1 MSLINLQRW
10 LKMDRENQIKLI
22 NSWLKEVSLALDI
35 QLKLD
40 DQGICTFKIAEDIM
54 AIEASYDYAVVN
66 IYSPLIALPTDNK
79 KLVIA
84 LQARAL
90 ELNAFQICTRGG
102 AIATPPGGGFLIYCI
117 SLPTDNMD
125 TEKFSEA
132 LGAFY
137 ETLPELRK
145 MLLQSDKEPIK
156 KSGPQFQ
163 GLKI

>member
-1 MSLINLQRW
+1 
-10 LKMDRENQIKLI
+10 MDRENHIKLI
-22 NSWLKEVSLALDI
+22 NSWLKELSLTLGVPLELDE
-35 QLKLD
+35 
-40 DQGICTFKIAEDIM
+40 QGICTFKIAEDVI
-54 AIEASYDYAVVN
+54 AIEASYDYPVVN
-66 IYSPLIALPTDNK
+66 IYSPLIALPSDNK
-79 KLVIA
+79 EQVVV

-90 ELNAFQICTRGG
+90 ELNAFQIYTRGG

-125 TEKFSEA
+125 ATGFSES

-137 ETLPELRK
+137 ETMPELKK
-145 MLLQSDKEPIK
+145 MLLQQDRVPMQ